1 MFRFSKAVLPLLLV
15 FTAACGTDLQRASAQ
30 DLGAALRAP
39 APAVREGTGVSDET
53 AKTETAKAETVLVR
67 GGALPQ
73 RVTRA
78 VSASDPLRV
87 MVIGDSLADGFGMF
101 LEQMVA
107 QRGLPVT
114 VINRGRTSTGLARSD
129 FYDWP
134 GQFAA
139 MAASDRPDIVVANFG
154 ANDNQPI
161 RLASGTSVPYD
172 TADWDA
178 AYKSQMRDILDTAA
192 GAGAVFYL
200 LGPAPDADSH
210 RNALLSKANALFRD
224 VARQTGAHFIS
235 LPAITGGPNGEY
247 VKVANGATIRSGD
260 GSHFT
265 GAGYTLVVTEIL
277 AAIERDNPG
286 LFSPSSVEIASLQ

>member
-15 FTAACGTDLQRASAQ
+15 FTAACGTDLQRARAQ
-30 DLGAALRAP
+30 DLGEALRAP
-39 APAVREGTGVSDET
+39 APAVREGTDVSDET
-53 AKTETAKAETVLVR
+53 AGAGAGATLVR

-87 MVIGDSLADGFGMF
+87 LVIGDSLADGFGMF
-101 LEQMVA
+101 LEQSVA
-107 QRGLPVT
+107 QRVLPVT

-134 GQFAA
+134 GEFVA
-139 MAASDRPDIVVANFG
+139 MAAAERPDIVVANFG

-161 RLASGTSVPYD
+161 RLANGQSVAYD

-178 AYKSQMRDILDTAA
+178 AYKSQMRDIIDTAA

-210 RNALLSKANALFRD
+210 RNALLSKANTLFRD

-235 LPAITGGPNGEY
+235 LPEITGGPDGSYVSAVNGT
-247 VKVANGATIRSGD
+247 KIRSGD

-265 GAGYTLVVTEIL
+265 GAGYALVVQEIL

>member
-53 AKTETAKAETVLVR
+53 AKTETVLVR

-139 MAASDRPDIVVANFG
+139 MAASNRPDIVVANFG

-235 LPAITGGPNGEY
+235 LPRSPAGRT
-247 VKVANGATIRSGD
+247 ANM
-260 GSHFT
+260 
-265 GAGYTLVVTEIL
+265 
-277 AAIERDNPG
+277 
-286 LFSPSSVEIASLQ
+286 

>member
-1 MFRFSKAVLPLLLV
+1 MSKFSKAVLPLLLV
-15 FTAACGTDLQRASAQ
+15 FTAACGTDLQRARAQ
-30 DLGAALRAP
+30 DLGEALRAP

-53 AKTETAKAETVLVR
+53 AAKAETTFVR
-67 GGALPQ
+67 GGVLPQ

-78 VSASDPLRV
+78 VSPADPLRL

-101 LEQMVA
+101 LKSRVA
-107 QRGLPVT
+107 ERGLPVT
-114 VINRGRTSTGLARSD
+114 VLNRGRTSTGLARAD

-134 GQFAA
+134 GQFVG
-139 MAASDRPDIVVANFG
+139 MAAADRPDIVVANFG

-161 RLASGTSVPYD
+161 RLASGKSVPYD
-172 TADWDA
+172 TPEWDA
-178 AYKSQMRDILDTAA
+178 AYSAQMRHILDTAA

-210 RNALLSKANALFRD
+210 RNALLSKANGLFRD
-224 VARQTGAHFIS
+224 LARQTGAHFLS
-235 LPAITGGPNGEY
+235 LPAITGGPNGEW
-247 VKVANGATIRSGD
+247 VQSAGGTTIRSGD

-265 GAGYTLVVTEIL
+265 GAGYTLVVNEIL